1 MVNITYIIF
10 RYEKMWVSR
19 TPEELIWG
27 YPEPLFDLATIF
39 EGNANIPPDGKFGFF
54 TKVCKP
60 LFIFISYW
68 INNIYFSLSYIMVI
82 SIMFVFQKNDTANLP
97 TYTMYTGEGNPYN
110 LSEIY
115 LVNGKSSL
123 EKWGGKSPEQQDNA
137 CNVVRGSD
145 GSTFN
150 PYLQKVSRQNHS
162 NHGY

>member
-1 MVNITYIIF
+1 
-10 RYEKMWVSR
+10 
-19 TPEELIWG
+19 
-27 YPEPLFDLATIF
+27 
-39 EGNANIPPDGKFGFF
+39 
-54 TKVCKP
+54 
-60 LFIFISYW
+60 
-68 INNIYFSLSYIMVI
+68 MVI
-82 SIMFVFQKNDTANLP
+82 LIIFVFQKNDTANLP

-150 PYLQKVSRQNHS
+150 PYLQKVRRQITPTTDIKDCILYRAIDIIRINFNS
-162 NHGY
+162 TISLGRYVMVFQR

>member
-60 LFIFISYW
+60 LFVFISY
-68 INNIYFSLSYIMVI
+68 
-82 SIMFVFQKNDTANLP
+82 
-97 TYTMYTGEGNPYN
+97 
-110 LSEIY
+110 
-115 LVNGKSSL
+115 
-123 EKWGGKSPEQQDNA
+123 
-137 CNVVRGSD
+137 
-145 GSTFN
+145 
-150 PYLQKVSRQNHS
+150 
-162 NHGY
+162 

>member
-1 MVNITYIIF
+1 MVVSII
-10 RYEKMWVSR
+10 
-19 TPEELIWG
+19 
-27 YPEPLFDLATIF
+27 
-39 EGNANIPPDGKFGFF
+39 
-54 TKVCKP
+54 
-60 LFIFISYW
+60 
-68 INNIYFSLSYIMVI
+68 
-82 SIMFVFQKNDTANLP
+82 FVFQKNDTANLP

-150 PYLQKVSRQNHS
+150 PYLQKVRRQITPTTDIKNL
-162 NHGY
+162 